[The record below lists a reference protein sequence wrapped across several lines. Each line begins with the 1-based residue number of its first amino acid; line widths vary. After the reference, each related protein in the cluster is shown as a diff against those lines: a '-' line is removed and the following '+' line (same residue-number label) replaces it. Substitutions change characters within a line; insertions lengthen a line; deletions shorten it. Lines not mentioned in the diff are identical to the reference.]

1 MDYEKIIA
9 ALQRKLIGGVIVT
22 DKEGH
27 ELYRDSNVEVTEDFF
42 KQCVEACPVA
52 DTKGTVSIWEFWD
65 TQPQRFY
72 QIQSAVS
79 VLDGKSYQVHQ
90 ITDISENIR
99 TYQMVNQYSSELKEI
114 MQFQSEMF
122 QKLSVD
128 FDSLL
133 YILKDYF
140 HAAEVV
146 LYIQRD
152 KMTEKMV
159 CADEFARE
167 TVTDSV
173 LMEKLFGMKNGEQM
187 GNYICF
193 TNNKI
198 ADSQYAVLLNFEGN
212 DEEAFRNLMLEDN
225 IRLYIENAVLR
236 DKTIYESEHDHMT
249 GLYNKGKYMQL
260 MSDFFPTKQTV
271 AIFNMDVNNL
281 KQMNDNY
288 GHEAGDSLLVKAA
301 ESIRMVVS
309 ENVYGF
315 RMGGDEYLMIA
326 FDIPLE
332 EANHLKSEWEKC
344 LSQLNER
351 DDGINCVIA
360 CGMAY
365 GSGEE
370 IDILL
375 KAADERMYEDKRNK
389 KKPGEEIR

>member
-9 ALQRKLIGGVIVT
+9 TLQRKLIGGVIVT

-27 ELYRDSNVEVTEDFF
+27 ELHRDTNVEVTEDFF
-42 KQCVEACPVA
+42 KQCVQACPVT
-52 DTKGTVSIWEFWD
+52 DSKEVITIWEFWD
-65 TQPQRFY
+65 TQAQRFY

-79 VLDGKSYQVHQ
+79 AVDGELYQVHQ

-99 TYQMVNQYSSELKEI
+99 TYQMVNRYSSELKEI

-122 QKLSVD
+122 QNLSVD

-133 YILKDYF
+133 SVLKDYF
-140 HAAEVV
+140 LAAEVV

-159 CADEFARE
+159 CGDGFNRE
-167 TVTDSV
+167 TVSDPSG
-173 LMEKLFGMKNGEQM
+173 MEKLFGMKNGEQT
-187 GNYICF
+187 GDYICF
-193 TNNKI
+193 ANNKI
-198 ADSQYAVLLNFEGN
+198 ADSHYAVFLKLESN
-212 DEEAFRNLMLEDN
+212 DEKAFRNLMLEDN

-236 DKTIYESEHDHMT
+236 EKTIYESEHDHMT
-249 GLYNKGKYMQL
+249 GLYNKGKYMEL
-260 MSDFFPTKQTV
+260 MRDFFPSKRKV

-281 KQMNDNY
+281 KKMNDNF
-288 GHEAGDSLLVKAA
+288 GHEAGDRLLVKAA
-301 ESIRMVVS
+301 DSIRMVVS

-315 RMGGDEYLMIA
+315 RMGGDEYMMIA
-326 FDIPLE
+326 YDISLD
-332 EANHLKSEWEKC
+332 EAEHLKAQWEKC

-351 DDGINCVIA
+351 DDGIHCVIA

-365 GSGEE
+365 GAGED
-370 IDILL
+370 IDTLL
-375 KAADERMYEDKRNK
+375 KTADERMYEDKRAK